1 MVDMNKRSEPHE
13 RMSLKEMIETFKR
26 KEEKP
31 MQNNYE
37 APELTLIGEANEVVM
52 GIAGGGLDYPFEL
65 AADFEF
71 EQD

>member
-13 RMSLKEMIETFKR
+13 RECLKEMIENFRR
-26 KEEKP
+26 KEETT

-52 GIAGGGLDYPFEL
+52 GLNGSGFDL
-65 AADFEF
+65 AHEFGADFEF